1 MAQAPARL
9 ASSRRRKCYKCR
21 MKFSH
26 LIQIND
32 PFNPL
37 IDALSREQLWRG
49 LVLRAENPLLF
60 VMALDGFEIVE
71 RGDNALARRLH
82 FGKLTLRDRVSFS
95 PMRQV
100 RYDIEAAGESP
111 AATLVMTIEEPE
123 PEQLFVRFDYE
134 TLEGVAATPLD
145 GFYSSFAKQ
154 AYVEADI
161 DTVST
166 IRRLALE
173 QGASG
178 KL

>member
-1 MAQAPARL
+1 
-9 ASSRRRKCYKCR
+9 

-32 PFNPL
+32 PLDPL
-37 IDALSREQLWRG
+37 IDPLSREQLWRG

-71 RGDNALARRLH
+71 RSENALARKLH

-100 RYDIEAAGESP
+100 RYEIEAAADSP
-111 AATLVMTIEEPE
+111 AATLVMTIEEPQA
-123 PEQLFVRFDYE
+123 EQLFVRFDYE
-134 TLEGVAATPLD
+134 TLQGEATAPID
-145 GFYSSFAKQ
+145 EFYSSFAKQ

-173 QGASG
+173 QGGLDTLGATQRQA
-178 KL
+178 

>member
-1 MAQAPARL
+1 
-9 ASSRRRKCYKCR
+9 

-32 PFNPL
+32 PLNPL
-37 IDALSREQLWRG
+37 VDPLSREQLWRG
-49 LVLRAENPLLF
+49 LMLRAENPLLF

-71 RGDNALARRLH
+71 RGDNALVRRLH

-100 RYDIEAAGESP
+100 RYEIEAAGDSP
-111 AATLVMTIEEPE
+111 AASLVMTIEEPE
-123 PEQLFVRFDYE
+123 AEQLFVRFDYE
-134 TLEGVAATPLD
+134 TLRGEAAAPID
-145 GFYSSFAKQ
+145 EFYTSFAKQ
-154 AYVEADI
+154 AYIEADI

-173 QGASG
+173 PGALE

>member
-1 MAQAPARL
+1 
-9 ASSRRRKCYKCR
+9 
-21 MKFSH
+21 MKFTH

-37 IDALSREQLWRG
+37 IDPLSREQLWRG

-60 VMALDGFEIVE
+60 VMALDGFEIVR
-71 RGDNALARRLH
+71 RGENMLERRLH

-95 PMRQV
+95 PMKQV
-100 RYDIEAAGESP
+100 RYEIEAAGDSP
-111 AATLVMTIEEPE
+111 AASLVTTIEEPE
-123 PEQLFVRFDYE
+123 PDQLFVRFDYE
-134 TLEGVAATPLD
+134 TLQGDTAAPID
-145 GFYSSFAKQ
+145 EFYSSFAKQ

-173 QGASG
+173 QISAG
-178 KL
+178 

>member
-1 MAQAPARL
+1 
-9 ASSRRRKCYKCR
+9 

-32 PFNPL
+32 PLNPL
-37 IDALSREQLWRG
+37 IDPLSREQLWRG

-71 RGDNALARRLH
+71 RGENALARKLH

-95 PMRQV
+95 PMQQV
-100 RYDIEAAGESP
+100 RYEIEAAGDSP

-123 PEQLFVRFDYE
+123 AEQLFLRFDYE
-134 TLEGVAATPLD
+134 TLQGEEAAPID
-145 GFYSSFAKQ
+145 AFYNSFAKQ
-154 AYVEADI
+154 AYIEADI

-173 QGASG
+173 QGELGAV
-178 KL
+178 

>member
-1 MAQAPARL
+1 
-9 ASSRRRKCYKCR
+9 

-32 PFNPL
+32 PLNPL
-37 IDALSREQLWRG
+37 VDPLSREQLWRG
-49 LVLRAENPLLF
+49 LMLRAENPLLF

-71 RGDNALARRLH
+71 RGENALVRRLH

-100 RYDIEAAGESP
+100 RYEIEAAGDSP
-111 AATLVMTIEEPE
+111 AASLVMTIEEPE
-123 PEQLFVRFDYE
+123 DEQLFVRFDYE
-134 TLEGVAATPLD
+134 TLRGEAAAPID
-145 GFYSSFAKQ
+145 EFYTSFAKQ
-154 AYVEADI
+154 AYIAADI

-173 QGASG
+173 PGALE